1 MQATDIIFFIVL
13 IVVLAGAAYL
23 LHRSDVNTKNKH
35 KMTAYHL
42 LEEKN
47 PDPKKVKETIRLL
60 RLYSGHWRKD
70 IEFVEL
76 ARLLSD
82 MQHDMEKS
90 GVAINQKPKK

>member
-1 MQATDIIFFIVL
+1 MQVTDILFFIAL
-13 IVVLAGAAYL
+13 VLALAAAAYF
-23 LHRSDVNTKNKH
+23 LHRSDVKTKNKH
-35 KMTAYHL
+35 KMTAYNL

-47 PDPKKVKETIRLL
+47 PDPKKIKEIIRLL

-82 MQHDMEKS
+82 MLHDIEMS
-90 GVAINQKPKK
+90 GMALNQKPKK